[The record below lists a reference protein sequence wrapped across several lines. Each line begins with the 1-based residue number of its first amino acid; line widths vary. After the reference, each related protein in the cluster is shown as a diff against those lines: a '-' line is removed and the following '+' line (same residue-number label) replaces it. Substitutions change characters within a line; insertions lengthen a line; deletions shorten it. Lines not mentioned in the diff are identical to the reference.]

1 MNTITKYFKLISG
14 IITTNNDPPAL
25 IIQPALL
32 LNNILKNSLQS
43 ANFIPVN
50 ITATQ
55 FYKKGIQRLERW
67 LRC

>member
-1 MNTITKYFKLISG
+1 
-14 IITTNNDPPAL
+14 
-25 IIQPALL
+25 